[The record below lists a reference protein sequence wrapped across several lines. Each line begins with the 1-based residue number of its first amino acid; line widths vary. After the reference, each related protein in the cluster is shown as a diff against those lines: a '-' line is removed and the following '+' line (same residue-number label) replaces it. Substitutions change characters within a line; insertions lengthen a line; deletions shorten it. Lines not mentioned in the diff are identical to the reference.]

1 MIKKNTFKRNEA
13 LTFCII
19 FFFFFLLS
27 RINIPF
33 ITNYGFM
40 PDYFLALFVSFVASR
55 FMHMNIYILFLL
67 GLLVDLLAGE
77 LIGQYGLIFI
87 SIYFTNFILNKYF
100 IIKSILMRNSQYLIL
115 TTLGLIILLISS
127 LSYELNININIFII
141 KWVLT
146 YLVVLLYNQIIRN
159 FSNET

>member
-19 FFFFFLLS
+19 FFVTLLLS

-77 LIGQYGLIFI
+77 LMGQYALILIFI
-87 SIYFTNFILNKYF
+87 YFINFLLSKYF
-100 IIKSILMRNSQYLIL
+100 IFKTPVMLASQHIILATIS
-115 TTLGLIILLISS
+115 LIILLISS
-127 LSYELNININIFII
+127 ISYDLSINTNMFIM
-141 KWVLT
+141 KWVIT
-146 YLVVLLYNQIIRN
+146 CLVCLLYSKLIQFLRN
-159 FSNET
+159 KI